1 MSQIERNKAE
11 LWADIRELANT
22 PLSTSREALLVESLA
37 AYDALRRVAKYI
49 GEQSIHEDTE
59 DFEDDEDPA
68 FSSQMAV
75 EWAESLQNADGTRG
89 PHFSREKAREIQRQ
103 YGVDCDPVL
112 FWAVIN
118 SLYSDY
124 DEALKKNNASTTE
137 MYACLAKAWIKD
149 EDAVPDKAAAYYR
162 YIVQH

>member
-11 LWADIRELANT
+11 LWVDIRKLANM
-22 PLSTSREALLVESLA
+22 PLNAATADKLTDSMA
-37 AYDALRRVAKYI
+37 AYDVLCRVAMYA
-49 GEQSIHEDTE
+49 GEQSAHEDAEGSEGNEKPT
-59 DFEDDEDPA
+59 
-68 FSSQMAV
+68 FSSQMA
-75 EWAESLQNADGTRG
+75 EKWTESLQNADGTKR
-89 PHFSREKAREIQRQ
+89 PHFSREKVREIQRQ

-124 DEALKKNNASTTE
+124 DEALKKNNASTIE
-137 MYACLAKAWIKD
+137 MYACLTKAWIKD
-149 EDAVPDKAAAYYR
+149 ADAVPDKAAAYYM

>member
-11 LWADIRELANT
+11 LWADIRELANM
-22 PLSTSREALLVESLA
+22 PLNVATAAKLTDSMA
-37 AYDALRRVAKYI
+37 AYDVLCRVAMYT
-49 GEQSIHEDTE
+49 GEQSAPEDAE
-59 DFEDDEDPA
+59 GNEKPA
-68 FSSQMAV
+68 FSSQMTE
-75 EWAESLQNADGTRG
+75 EWTESLQNADGTKG

-124 DEALKKNNASTTE
+124 DEALKKNNASTIE
-137 MYACLAKAWIKD
+137 MYACLTKAWIKD
-149 EDAVPDKAAAYYR
+149 ADAVPDKAAAYYMH
-162 YIVQH
+162 IVQH